1 MKIYFIDFL
10 FKWKIISLL
19 LEKKLMKIQC
29 IDYFSRLMK
38 NYFTDEKSNEVS
50 TLLRRAE
57 LEKFESEPKLS
68 LFILTV
74 VRITTC

>member
-1 MKIYFIDFL
+1 
-10 FKWKIISLL
+10 
-19 LEKKLMKIQC
+19 MKIQR
-29 IDYFSRLMK
+29 IDYFSQLMK

-57 LEKFESEPKLS
+57 LEKFESEPKLL

-74 VRITTC
+74 VRITTR